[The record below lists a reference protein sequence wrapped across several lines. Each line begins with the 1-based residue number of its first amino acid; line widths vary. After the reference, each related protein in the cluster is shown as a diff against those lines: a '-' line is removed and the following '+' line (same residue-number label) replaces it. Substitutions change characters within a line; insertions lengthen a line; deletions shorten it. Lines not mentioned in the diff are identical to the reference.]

1 VISSFELR
9 LIAARQKFH
18 RNPFA
23 RLVRHC
29 VDRIFHGGDA
39 SEEDGVDFGVG
50 ILLGLLALPGVF
62 SSLFLADK
70 YGSLFQVLRG
80 DLDFDPYAASLPDE
94 YFFIALSMVVTAAVV
109 VWKWD
114 SLLPDRRDYA
124 NLAPLPIPGHRFL
137 VANLLAL
144 LFLTGVLSLDVNV
157 ASIALFPLV
166 VCGSHSSFGYFATF
180 LRAHLSCLV
189 LASVFSFSAVL
200 TTLGI
205 LISILPVHTFQKLS
219 LYIRCTIVALL
230 LAILSTNSAV
240 PPKIPA
246 LSENSNGWLK
256 LFPPVWFVSLNQSL
270 LGRANPAISA
280 LGERAWI
287 ATGVVLILAIIA
299 YGLGYR
305 RCFTY
310 NAETIALLPAG
321 EGVVAGRFFGVLNRV
336 VFRSPFERASFRFT
350 VKTLARG
357 ESQAL
362 VLGWLGGLGIVVASQ
377 TLFTAITSPLRS
389 PDNIPSAEILGVP
402 LTLGYFLIL
411 GLRCSFDVPVALRAN
426 WLFHLTVDRE
436 SQECVPLARKM
447 ILVFLLPAL
456 LFCCL
461 PLYTHYWGWKVG
473 LIHTMVVTV
482 MCVLFAEL
490 LLAKFRK
497 IPFTCSLPN
506 FKSHSIVVILIY
518 VIGFFAFSIFTAAAE
533 QWAFVDETR
542 FLAFIP
548 VAICVWLGL
557 RYWRHS
563 LTYLDT
569 RIIFDE
575 TSPSA
580 VETMD
585 LGSGR

>member
-1 VISSFELR
+1 MFL
-9 LIAARQKFH
+9 
-18 RNPFA
+18 
-23 RLVRHC
+23 
-29 VDRIFHGGDA
+29 GGDA
-39 SEEDGVDFGVG
+39 AEEDGVDFGVG

-62 SSLFLADK
+62 TSLFLADK

-94 YFFIALSMVVTAAVV
+94 YFFIALSMVVTAAVA

-114 SLLPDRRDYA
+114 SLLPDRRDYT
-124 NLAPLPIPGHRFL
+124 NLAPLPIPSRSFL
-137 VANLLAL
+137 IANLVAL

-157 ASIALFPLV
+157 ASTALFPLV

-180 LRAHLSCLV
+180 LGAHLGGLV
-189 LASVFSFSAVL
+189 LASVFSFMAVL
-200 TTLGI
+200 TSLGV
-205 LISILPVHTFQKLS
+205 LISILPFRVFRKVS
-219 LYIRCTIVALL
+219 LLIRCAIIAIL
-230 LAILSTNSAV
+230 LAILSTSSAV
-240 PPKIPA
+240 PPKIHT

-256 LFPPVWFVSLNQSL
+256 LFPPVWFVSLNQSM
-270 LGRANPAISA
+270 LGRTNPAIST

-287 ATGVVLILAIIA
+287 ATGVIVIFAIVA
-299 YGLGYR
+299 YGLGYQ

-310 NAETIALLPAG
+310 SAETIVMLPAG
-321 EGVVAGRFFGVLNRV
+321 EGVVARRFFRALNRL
-336 VFRSPFERASFRFT
+336 VFRTPFERASFRFT
-350 VKTLARG
+350 AKALVRG

-362 VLGWLGGLGIVVASQ
+362 VLGWFGGLGIVIACQ
-377 TLFTAITSPLRS
+377 TLFAGITSPLRS
-389 PDNIPSAEILGVP
+389 TYNIPSAEILSIP

-411 GLRCSFDVPVALRAN
+411 GLRCSFEVPVALRAN
-426 WLFHLTVDRE
+426 WLFRLTVDRE
-436 SQECVPLARKM
+436 SQECAPLVRKM

-461 PLYTHYWGWKVG
+461 PLYTHFWGWKVG
-473 LIHTMVVTV
+473 LTHTAVVTV
-482 MCVLFAEL
+482 MCVLFAEF

-533 QWAFVDETR
+533 QWAFADQIR
-542 FLAFIP
+542 FLVFIP
-548 VAICVWLGL
+548 VAICIWFGL

-569 RIIFDE
+569 RVIFDE
-575 TSPSA
+575 IAPSA

-585 LGSGR
+585 LRSGQ